1 MVFGITALG
10 SESAW
15 TGGRIEWPSIAVAA
29 GVYGGFGLVT
39 WWYQALPWWVVLP
52 LGAYLVAW
60 HGALQH
66 EVVHGHPTP
75 WLWVNELLVFPSLW
89 LWLPFRLYRQT
100 HLTHHNDAALT
111 DPGEDPE
118 SNYVTKEDWARRG
131 PLSRAWLWVLC
142 TLAGR
147 LAFMPMVCFWRL
159 MVSEI
164 GRVVA
169 GDRGHLKIWA
179 MHILSC
185 TLVFGWT
192 AGVCGIPVMEYL
204 VFFAYSGSALNL
216 VRSFLEHQARTE
228 VGERTAIVESG
239 PIMSLLFLNN
249 NLHTLHH
256 LEPGT
261 AWYRLPSRYRM
272 YREAILEHNGGYLL
286 PGYRWIFLLY
296 LFRPKESPVHRPG

>member
-1 MVFGITALG
+1 LEIAATG
-10 SESAW
+10 SAVAQK
-15 TGGRIEWPSIAVAA
+15 TGRIEWPTIAVAVA
-29 GVYGGFGLVT
+29 IYSGFGLLT
-39 WWYQALPWWVVLP
+39 WWYEALPWWVVLP

-75 WLWVNELLVFPSLW
+75 WPLVNELLVFPSLW
-89 LWLPFRLYRQT
+89 LWLPFRLYRDT
-100 HLTHHNDAALT
+100 HLAHHNDVALT
-111 DPGEDPE
+111 DPLEDPE

-147 LAFMPMVCFWRL
+147 LVFMPTVCFWRL
-159 MVSEI
+159 
-164 GRVVA
+164 VVGETRRIA
-169 GDRGHLKIWA
+169 SGDRGNLNIWA
-179 MHILSC
+179 LHILSC
-185 TLVFGWT
+185 ALVFGW
-192 AGVCGIPVMEYL
+192 AVGICNIPAVEYV

-216 VRSFLEHQARTE
+216 VRSYLEHQARAE

-256 LEPGT
+256 LEPGMP
-261 AWYRLPSRYRM
+261 WYRLPTRYRM

-286 PGYRWIFLLY
+286 PGYRWIFLRY
-296 LFRPKESPVHRPG
+296 LFWPKESPVHRHG